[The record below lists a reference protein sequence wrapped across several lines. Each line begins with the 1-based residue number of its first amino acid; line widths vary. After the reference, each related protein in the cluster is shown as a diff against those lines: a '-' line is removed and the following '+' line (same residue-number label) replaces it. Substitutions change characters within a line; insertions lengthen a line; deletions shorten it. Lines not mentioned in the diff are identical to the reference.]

1 MIMNGKIFKIPFDL
15 TWIKNFDNEASSTI
29 SFNAKKL
36 KLAIKNKSFFKD
48 GKHSGK
54 NKSVIK
60 NSKLITGYQIQDN
73 LIIFQSENLKLIN
86 NKLNYNGEISI
97 KPFNLKLDINFDTIN
112 IKEISNFAIFFK
124 ELLKTNLLFNQ
135 NLSSQISISSDKI
148 TKNKLFDYL
157 KILLNFNNGN
167 IDLNNSYLISKKIG
181 SFKLNNSI
189 FELDNEEIIFKGSF
203 NFNIKNKDN
212 FFKIFQIPKK
222 NRKFLRDIFF
232 DIEMN
237 FFKDELKINNFK
249 INDKKVILSD
259 EVRNSLEFYN
269 DENLKIKNWIDLKNI
284 TNKIFEN
291 YPG

>member
-1 MIMNGKIFKIPFDL
+1 MNF
-15 TWIKNFDNEASSTI
+15 TI
-29 SFNAKKL
+29 
-36 KLAIKNKSFFKD
+36 
-48 GKHSGK
+48 
-54 NKSVIK
+54 V
-60 NSKLITGYQIQDN
+60 
-73 LIIFQSENLKLIN
+73 
-86 NKLNYNGEISI
+86 
-97 KPFNLKLDINFDTIN
+97 
-112 IKEISNFAIFFK
+112 FK

-135 NLSSQISISSDKI
+135 NLSSQISINSDKI
-148 TKNKLFDYL
+148 TKNKLFDYF
-157 KILLNFNNGN
+157 KILLNFNNGK

-189 FELDNEEIIFKGSF
+189 FELVNEEIIFKGSF

-249 INDKKVILSD
+249 INDKEVILSD
-259 EVRNSLEFYN
+259 EVRKSLESYN

-291 YPG
+291 YLG